1 MTGFRLFAF
10 DDDQA
15 RGWLPFALTRPVGE
29 MLFGTE
35 TLRARAERTLGRA
48 CEGHLTRSALAGF
61 EEPDAPPCV
70 DGGEIGGEG
79 GRLLLS
85 SRFVPGEAR
94 DFGDRLLRR
103 LGDQPAVLA
112 AAPAHDG
119 RTPLSSTV
127 AADGGADPTPD
138 GGTTGGSPPS
148 DLPAGAWLPPGT
160 PVPSQLC
167 AGRYPDWATVLVEGR
182 LLRSPWELIDA
193 NAERIRADAER
204 FADCDLPASVHRL
217 GQHRIALGDGATL
230 EPGVVLDAAAGPIVL
245 EAGVQVRAH
254 SRIAGPF
261 YAGAGTVVLGGS
273 LSASSLGP
281 CCRVRGEVESSV
293 ALGYVNKAHDG
304 FLGRSIVGRWA
315 NLGAMTTN
323 SDLKNSYGLVRAQL
337 RDRTVETGLL
347 KAGCLLGDHVK
358 TAIGTLLTTGSVV
371 EAGSSL
377 LGGGLAPRYVP
388 PFCWGAGSGGAEY
401 DIERFLATA
410 ERVMARRGVELADG
424 MRELYRRAFAETAGL
439 RGEAAAAVRPATA
452 TTAGPEA
459 ATGGDPA
466 AATSGDPATA
476 TVADP
481 AAATSGR
488 TEATAAGLPTA
499 GSPPD

>member
-15 RGWLPFALTRPVGE
+15 RDWLPFVVTRPVGE

-70 DGGEIGGEG
+70 EASEVGGEG
-79 GRLLLS
+79 GRLFLS
-85 SRFVPGEAR
+85 SRFVPDEAR
-94 DFGDRLLRR
+94 GFGNRLLPR
-103 LGDQPAVLA
+103 LGDQPVLLA
-112 AAPAHDG
+112 ADPAHDRG
-119 RTPLSSTV
+119 TPLSSTA
-127 AADGGADPTPD
+127 AADGGADLAHD
-138 GGTTGGSPPS
+138 GGTTGRSPPS
-148 DLPAGAWLPPGT
+148 ALPAGAWLPPGT

-167 AGRYPDWATVLVEGR
+167 AGRYPDWPTVAVEGR

-204 FADCDLPASVHRL
+204 FADSDLPASVHRL
-217 GQHRIALGDGATL
+217 GQHRIALGDGAAL
-230 EPGVVLDAAAGPIVL
+230 EPGVVLDAATGPIVL
-245 EAGVQVRAH
+245 GAGVQVRAH

-261 YAGAGTVVLGGS
+261 YAGAGTIVLGGS

-281 CCRVRGEVESSV
+281 CCRVRGEVESTV

-323 SDLKNSYGLVRAQL
+323 SDLKNSYGMVRARL

-347 KAGCLLGDHVK
+347 KAGCLLGDHVR

-377 LGGGLAPRYVP
+377 LGGGLAPKYVP
-388 PFCWGAGSGGAEY
+388 PFCWGAGSGGTEY
-401 DIERFLATA
+401 DIERFLDTA
-410 ERVMARRGVELADG
+410 ERVMARRRVEFVEG

-439 RGEAAAAVRPATA
+439 RTEAAARPAAATETGTATA
-452 TTAGPEA
+452 TTAGP
-459 ATGGDPA
+459 A
-466 AATSGDPATA
+466 AATAE
-476 TVADP
+476 
-481 AAATSGR
+481 R
-488 TEATAAGLPTA
+488 TEAAAAGRPAT
-499 GSPPD
+499 GSPPS

>member
-15 RGWLPFALTRPVGE
+15 RDWLPFVVTRPVGE

-70 DGGEIGGEG
+70 EASEVGGEG
-79 GRLLLS
+79 GRLFLS
-85 SRFVPGEAR
+85 SRFVPDEAR
-94 DFGDRLLRR
+94 GFGDRLLRR
-103 LGDQPAVLA
+103 LGDQPVLLA
-112 AAPAHDG
+112 ADPAHDRG
-119 RTPLSSTV
+119 TPLSSP
-127 AADGGADPTPD
+127 ALSA
-138 GGTTGGSPPS
+138 
-148 DLPAGAWLPPGT
+148 LPAGAWLPPGT

-167 AGRYPDWATVLVEGR
+167 AGRYPDWATVPVEGR

-193 NAERIRADAER
+193 SAERIRADAER
-204 FADCDLPASVHRL
+204 FADSDLPASVHRL
-217 GQHRIALGDGATL
+217 GRHRIALGDGAAL

-245 EAGVQVRAH
+245 GAGVQVRAH

-261 YAGAGTVVLGGS
+261 YAGAGTIVLGGS

-281 CCRVRGEVESSV
+281 CCRVRGEVEATV

-323 SDLKNSYGLVRAQL
+323 SDLKNSYGLVRARL

-358 TAIGTLLTTGSVV
+358 TSIGTLLTTGSVV

-377 LGGGLAPRYVP
+377 LGGGLAPKYVP

-410 ERVMARRGVELADG
+410 ERVMARRSVELVKG

-439 RGEAAAAVRPATA
+439 RTEAAARPAAATETGTATATAAGPATA
-452 TTAGPEA
+452 TAERAAAAGRPAAGP
-459 ATGGDPA
+459 
-466 AATSGDPATA
+466 
-476 TVADP
+476 
-481 AAATSGR
+481 
-488 TEATAAGLPTA
+488 
-499 GSPPD
+499 PPG

>member
-1 MTGFRLFAF
+1 MTVFRLFVF
-10 DDDQA
+10 DDAEA
-15 RGWLPFALTRPVGE
+15 REWLPFALTRPVGE

-35 TLRARAERTLGRA
+35 TLRARAERALGHA

-61 EEPDAPPCV
+61 EELDAPACV
-70 DGGEIGGEG
+70 DGSEIGGEG
-79 GRLLLS
+79 GRLFLS
-85 SRFVPGEAR
+85 SRFVPHEAP

-112 AAPAHDG
+112 AAPARDG
-119 RTPLSSTV
+119 GTPLSSTV
-127 AADGGADPTPD
+127 AADGGADLAHD

-148 DLPAGAWLPPGT
+148 ALPAGAWLPPGT
-160 PVPSQLC
+160 PVPSELC
-167 AGRYPDWATVLVEGR
+167 FGRYPDWATVPVVGR

-204 FADCDLPASVHRL
+204 FADSDLPASVHRL
-217 GQHRIALGDGATL
+217 GQHRIALGDGAAL

-245 EAGVQVRAH
+245 EAGVHVRAH

-261 YAGAGTVVLGGS
+261 YAGAGTIVLGGS

-281 CCRVRGEVESSV
+281 CCRARGEVESTV

-315 NLGAMTTN
+315 NLGAITTN
-323 SDLKNSYGLVRAQL
+323 SDLKNSYGLVRA
-337 RDRTVETGLL
+337 RVRGRTVETGLL

-358 TAIGTLLTTGSVV
+358 TAIGTLLATGSVV
-371 EAGSSL
+371 ETGSSL
-377 LGGGLAPRYVP
+377 LGGGLAPKYVP
-388 PFCWGAGSGGAEY
+388 PFCWGAGSRGAEY

-410 ERVMARRGVELADG
+410 EQVMARRGVELVEG

-439 RGEAAAAVRPATA
+439 RVEAAVAVRPATA
-452 TTAGPEA
+452 PTGATA
-459 ATGGDPA
+459 
-466 AATSGDPATA
+466 GDPATA
-476 TVADP
+476 TVAGR
-481 AAATSGR
+481 AAATAGR

>member
-1 MTGFRLFAF
+1 MTVFRLFAF
-10 DDDQA
+10 DDAEA
-15 RGWLPFALTRPVGE
+15 REWLPFALTRPVGE

-48 CEGHLTRSALAGF
+48 CEGHLTRSALARF

-70 DGGEIGGEG
+70 DAGEIGCEG
-79 GRLLLS
+79 GRLFLS
-85 SRFVPGEAR
+85 SRFVPDEAR
-94 DFGDRLLRR
+94 DFGDRLLGR

-112 AAPAHDG
+112 TAPARDG
-119 RTPLSSTV
+119 GTPLSSTV
-127 AADGGADPTPD
+127 AADGGADLAHD

-148 DLPAGAWLPPGT
+148 ALPAGAWLPPGT
-160 PVPSQLC
+160 PVPSELC
-167 AGRYPDWATVLVEGR
+167 SGRYPDWATVPVGGR

-204 FADCDLPASVHRL
+204 FADSDLPASVHRL

-230 EPGVVLDAAAGPIVL
+230 EPGVVLDAVAGPIVL
-245 EAGVQVRAH
+245 GAGVQVRAY

-281 CCRVRGEVESSV
+281 CCRARGEVESTV
-293 ALGYVNKAHDG
+293 ALGYVNKVHDG

-323 SDLKNSYGLVRAQL
+323 SDLKNSYGLVRA
-337 RDRTVETGLL
+337 RVRGRTVETGLL

-377 LGGGLAPRYVP
+377 LGGGLAPKYVP

-401 DIERFLATA
+401 DIERFLDTA

-424 MRELYRRAFAETAGL
+424 MRELYRRTFAETAGL
-439 RGEAAAAVRPATA
+439 RRDAAAAARPETATETGPAAATAEPTEAAAAARPAT
-452 TTAGPEA
+452 
-459 ATGGDPA
+459 
-466 AATSGDPATA
+466 
-476 TVADP
+476 
-481 AAATSGR
+481 
-488 TEATAAGLPTA
+488 
-499 GSPPD
+499 GSPPG

>member
-1 MTGFRLFAF
+1 MTVFRLFTF
-10 DDDQA
+10 DDAEAQD
-15 RGWLPFALTRPVGE
+15 WLPFALTRPVGE

-35 TLRARAERTLGRA
+35 TLRARAERTLGST

-70 DGGEIGGEG
+70 AGSEIGGEG
-79 GRLLLS
+79 GRLFLS

-112 AAPAHDG
+112 AAPA
-119 RTPLSSTV
+119 
-127 AADGGADPTPD
+127 PD

-148 DLPAGAWLPPGT
+148 ALPAGAWLPPGT

-167 AGRYPDWATVLVEGR
+167 AGRYPDWATVPVEGR

-217 GQHRIALGDGATL
+217 GQHRIALGDGAAL

-304 FLGRSIVGRWA
+304 FLGRAIVGRWA

-499 GSPPD
+499 DSPPG